1 MWDKYKCDKYTNELQ
16 RIFQMLR
23 KSLYHIMMFF
33 DMFMRRRLSSSWKFV
48 SNQCIL
54 LSRNLMMSVSG
65 VKCWSK
71 VKNHR
76 IQFQPSLD
84 GRTKIIKSNSWL
96 QGTTQ
101 NSIPMFENVV
111 QTFLE
116 LRQFGLCPLPWAA
129 SSRTPLPLVKNLSP
143 VPTWPSPSTAPCL
156 LLENLNLWNVHLHF
170 KQ

>member
-65 VKCWSK
+65 MKCWSK

-96 QGTTQ
+96 HTGLPKIQTLCLRTLSKCFLNSGRVSAVTTALRSLFQGPNT
-101 NSIPMFENVV
+101 
-111 QTFLE
+111 LW
-116 LRQFGLCPLPWAA
+116 LRTSL
-129 SSRTPLPLVKNLSP
+129 KY
-143 VPTWPSPSTAPCL
+143 PTW
-156 LLENLNLWNVHLHF
+156 W
-170 KQ
+170 